1 ACINQEYIRS
11 ENYMTYIN
19 AFWVGGLI
27 CAIAQILIDKTK
39 LTPGRILVSFV
50 VIGVILGGVG
60 VYDKLVSF
68 AGAGAT
74 VPIIGFGNVLAK
86 GAIKAVSEK
95 GLIGALLGGAEAA
108 AGGISASIVFGFLIA
123 LIFNP
128 KSK

>member
-1 ACINQEYIRS
+1 
-11 ENYMTYIN
+11 MTYLN

-27 CAIAQILIDKTK
+27 CVVAQILIDKTK

-50 VIGVILGGVG
+50 VIGVVLGGLG
-60 VYDKLVSF
+60 IYDRLVEF

-74 VPIIGFGNVLAK
+74 VPIVGFGNVLAK
-86 GAIKAVSEK
+86 GAIKAVGEK
-95 GLIGALLGGAEAA
+95 GLLGALLGGAQAA

>member
-1 ACINQEYIRS
+1 MN
-11 ENYMTYIN
+11 YIN

-27 CAIAQILIDKTK
+27 CAVAQILIDKTK

-50 VIGVILGGVG
+50 VLGVILGGFG
-60 VYDKLVSF
+60 VYDKLVDF
-68 AGAGAT
+68 AGSGAT

-95 GLIGALLGGAEAA
+95 GLIGILTGGAEAA
-108 AGGISASIVFGFLIA
+108 AGGISAAIVFGFIIA

-128 KSK
+128 KSR